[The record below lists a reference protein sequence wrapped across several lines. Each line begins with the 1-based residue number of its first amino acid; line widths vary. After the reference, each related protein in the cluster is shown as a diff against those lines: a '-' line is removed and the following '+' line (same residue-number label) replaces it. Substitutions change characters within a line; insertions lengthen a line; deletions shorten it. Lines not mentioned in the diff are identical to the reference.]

1 MTRAVPQTW
10 RGLRC
15 APRRAC
21 AQRSGAEL
29 LNALHQAEDFEKT
42 SLRHAVA
49 TFHSTFLDAL
59 LLEVRSLVHPAC
71 WCACGDA
78 ARPAQSKQ
86 KLHAKGADAGPRLST
101 DW

>member
-49 TFHSTFLDAL
+49 IFHSTFLDAL
-59 LLEVRSLVHPAC
+59 LLEVRSLVHPA
-71 WCACGDA
+71 
-78 ARPAQSKQ
+78 PAGAPALTQLAPLSPSKSCT
-86 KLHAKGADAGPRLST
+86 PRGRTRRLA
-101 DW
+101 